1 MKTCMNSN
9 IEPPLYFWRDS
20 QGHEVDLMIED
31 GEDLF
36 PVEIKSGQ
44 TINGGMFDG
53 LNYWRKLSGIE
64 KGMLC
69 YGGNESYNRNG
80 FNVRAWDTV

>member
-1 MKTCMNSN
+1 
-9 IEPPLYFWRDS
+9 
-20 QGHEVDLMIED
+20 MIED

-36 PVEIKSGQ
+36 PIKIKSGQ
-44 TINGGMFDG
+44 IINGGMFDG

-69 YGGNESYNRNG
+69 YGGNASYNRNG
-80 FNVRAWDTV
+80 FNVRAWDAI